1 MFADNANKTKI
12 DAYSSI
18 SVKMSKNLNLF
29 KTGVTPFISIDNL
42 LNKEY
47 FDNIRI
53 NAFGS
58 RFYEPAAGINFV
70 GGLKLKL

>member
-42 LNKEY
+42 LSKGY

-58 RFYEPAAGINFV
+58 RFYEPAPGISFY
-70 GGLKLKL
+70 GGLKLNL